1 MTPSIETRAFLRH
14 SLATLAYRG
23 GKPLR
28 AAPVSFAAFQA
39 SPTTRTPIQILA
51 HIGDLMDWALSMAK
65 GKQQW
70 KDAPPLAWDEECARF
85 FATLSALD
93 AFLASD
99 APLECPVESLFQGP
113 IADAL
118 THVGQITLLRRIEGT
133 PMRGENYAQA
143 DIEIGRVGPAQP
155 PAKRE
160 FD

>member
-1 MTPSIETRAFLRH
+1 MLFRS
-14 SLATLAYRG
+14 
-23 GKPLR
+23 
-28 AAPVSFAAFQA
+28 
-39 SPTTRTPIQILA
+39 
-51 HIGDLMDWALSMAK
+51 

-118 THVGQITLLRRIEGT
+118 THVGQMTLLRRIEGT